1 MWLWE
6 LWVSISLTRCDLK
19 HLLCR
24 GGRGSPISRKALPLQ
39 ASTLTHSR

>member
-24 GGRGSPISRKALPLQ
+24 GGREELSHFQKG
-39 ASTLTHSR
+39 LTPPGFHSYS